1 MAELLTVLVAEDDPA
16 MREFLCGILRTTHI
30 AHMSIRVTA
39 VSDGTQVIS
48 AYRSGGIDL
57 CFLDIELAGK
67 DGLNALRE
75 VHSFRP
81 DAYIVIVSGHSTADN
96 VRTALG
102 AGAKGFVVKPFK
114 TERIVQVIEQFL
126 KHRYPQLQLQHKA
139 DTD

>member
-1 MAELLTVLVAEDDPA
+1 MAEILTVLVAEDDPE
-16 MREFLCGILRTTHI
+16 MRELLCGILRTTRI
-30 AHMSIRVTA
+30 AHMTVRVTA

-48 AYRSGGIDL
+48 AYRGGGIDL

-75 VHSFRP
+75 VHSFRS

-96 VRTALG
+96 VRTALS
-102 AGAKGFVVKPFK
+102 AGAKGFVVKPFQ

-126 KHRYPQLQLQHKA
+126 KQRYPTLQVQRKVE
-139 DTD
+139 